1 METTLITIF
10 QSIKDTSTPFHRP
23 VEVILQRIQEGK
35 SKELV
40 KEIRKEKDKEKRNLL
55 KQKLPAICFS
65 GEFIKR
71 NDDAI
76 KVHSGLI
83 CLDFDGF
90 KLKRELMA
98 KKDEL
103 AKNKHTYSVF
113 ISPSGNGL
121 KALVKIPPEIDSH
134 KNYFLALQ
142 KLYDCENFDR
152 TCKNIS
158 RVCYESYDP
167 LIYINENSITWTKKE
182 EEAYTQHD
190 VRNSMPTIK
199 IDDENEIVRRLMM
212 WWEGKYGFVDGE
224 RNNNLFI
231 LSSALNE
238 FGVTQSLSKY
248 ILNQFECKDF
258 TSKEIEAVVNSAY
271 ANSAA
276 YNTKFFENSDI
287 VDKIKTDLNRGVPK
301 KEVRSRLKDTG
312 VEGEVVDSV
321 INRVEETTNERTFWV
336 KSQRGAVSIVHWK
349 FKKFL
354 EDNGFYKFAPD
365 GSKNHIFVK
374 VTNNLIDNTSEEE
387 IKDFALTYL
396 QHQDDLSIYNHF
408 ADKTRYFK
416 EDFLSMLS
424 CVDVY
429 FVEDTKDSA
438 YLYYKNCAVQ
448 VTKDAIK
455 MIDYI
460 DLGGYCWVN
469 QVIDREFEICKSD
482 ACDYKT
488 FIANISGDDA
498 LRIKSVEST
507 IGFLLHGYKS
517 LGYSPACIINDEVI
531 SDHPEGGTGKGL
543 FVNGVSQLKKM
554 VIIDGKS
561 FFFEK
566 SFAYQLVSADTQ
578 VLCFD
583 DVRKSFDFE
592 RLFSIVSE
600 GITLEKKN
608 KDAIK
613 IPFRKSPKIVITTN
627 YAIKGKGNSFERRKW
642 ELEFKQY
649 YSKNFTPLT
658 EFGRL
663 LFSEWDEDEWCA
675 FDNYMVKNLQGF
687 LKAGFVKSDFKNL
700 RTRKFIAETDHSF
713 WEWVTEDNQVI
724 KFDEPVLKYDLYN
737 GFTNEYPD
745 FAPRAKMSITLNK
758 FYKWLRSYAMYS
770 TRQDATEGRNVDGR
784 FIVFNTNGIMEPEEQ
799 EKLPF

>member
-1 METTLITIF
+1 MEPTLITIF

-23 VEVILQRIQEGK
+23 VDIILNRIREGK
-35 SKELV
+35 SKEIV
-40 KEIRKEKDKEKRNLL
+40 KEIRKEKDKEKRNKL
-55 KQKLPAICFS
+55 KQQLPAICFS
-65 GEFIKR
+65 GKFIKR

-76 KVHSGLI
+76 QEHSGII

-103 AKNKHTYSVF
+103 AKNKHTYAVF

-121 KALVKIPPEIDSH
+121 KLLVKIPPDIDNH

-142 KLYDCENFDR
+142 KFYDSPHFDR
-152 TCKNIS
+152 SCKNVS

-167 LIYINENSITWTKKE
+167 LLFVNETSITWTKKE
-182 EEAYTQHD
+182 EENHQHLD
-190 VRNSMPTIK
+190 VRNTTPTIK
-199 IDDENEIVRRLMM
+199 IDDENEIVRRLMR
-212 WWEGKYGFVDGE
+212 WWEDKYGFIEGE
-224 RNNNLFI
+224 RNNNIFI
-231 LSSALNE
+231 LASAFNE
-238 FGVTQSLSKY
+238 FGVSKSLANY
-248 ILNQFECKDF
+248 IINQFECKNF
-258 TSKEIEAVVNSAY
+258 SSTEIESVVKSAY
-271 ANSAA
+271 SNSAA
-276 YNTKFFENSDI
+276 FSTKFFEDTEV
-287 VDKIKTDLNRGVPK
+287 VDKIKQDLNRGVPK
-301 KEVRSRLKDTG
+301 KEVRSRLRDTG
-312 VEGEVVDSV
+312 VEGEIVDTV

-336 KSQRGAVSIVHWK
+336 KSQRGAVSVVHWK
-349 FKKFL
+349 FRKFL

-387 IKDFALTYL
+387 IKDFVLQYLAHQEDLT
-396 QHQDDLSIYNHF
+396 IYNHF

-429 FVEDTKDSA
+429 FVEDTKETA

-448 VTKDAIK
+448 VTKDTIK
-455 MIDYI
+455 QIDYI

-469 QVIDREFEICKSD
+469 QVIDREFSICPSD
-482 ACDYKT
+482 ACDYKK
-488 FIANISGDDA
+488 FITNISGEDP

-517 LGYSPACIINDEVI
+517 LGYCPAIIINDEVI
-531 SDHPEGGTGKGL
+531 SQDTPEGGTGKGL
-543 FVNGVSQLKKM
+543 FVNGISQLKKT

-566 SFAYQLVSADTQ
+566 SFPYQLVSADSQILT
-578 VLCFD
+578 FD

-649 YSKNFTPLT
+649 YNKEFTPLM

-663 LFSEWDEDEWCA
+663 LFSEWDEDEWCS
-675 FDNYMVKNLQGF
+675 FDNYMVDNLKSYLNTGF
-687 LKAGFVKSDFKNL
+687 IKSDFKNL
-700 RTRKFIAETDHSF
+700 KTRKFIAETDHSF
-713 WEWVTEDNQVI
+713 WEWVSEDNQI
-724 KFDEPVLKYDLYN
+724 ISFDEPILKYHLWN
-737 GFTNEYPD
+737 GFTDEYPD
-745 FAPRAKMSITLNK
+745 FAPRGKMSITLNK
-758 FYKWLRSYAMYS
+758 FYKWLRAYALY
-770 TRQDATEGRNVDGR
+770 TTGQEPTEGRNGDGR
-784 FIVFNTNGIMEPEEQ
+784 FIVFNTNGVIDNHS
-799 EKLPF
+799 KLPF

>member
-1 METTLITIF
+1 MESTLITIF
-10 QSIKDTSTPFHRP
+10 QSIKDTSTPFLRP
-23 VEVILQRIQEGK
+23 VDVILSRIREGK

-40 KEIRKEKDKEKRNLL
+40 KEIRKEKDKDKRNAL
-55 KQKLPAICFS
+55 KQLLPAICFS
-65 GEFIKR
+65 GEFLKR

-76 KVHSGLI
+76 KSHSGLI

-90 KLKRELMA
+90 NLKRELMA

-121 KALVKIPPEIDSH
+121 KALVKIPPDIDNH

-142 KLYDCENFDR
+142 KFYDSPHFDR
-152 TCKNIS
+152 TSKNLS

-167 LIYINENSITWTKKE
+167 LIFINENSITWTKME
-182 EEAYTQHD
+182 EEAHHHHD
-190 VRNSMPTIK
+190 VRSSLPTIK
-199 IDDENEIVRRLMM
+199 IDDENEIVRRLML
-212 WWEGKYGFVDGE
+212 WWENKYGFVEGE

-231 LSSALNE
+231 LASAFNE
-238 FGVTQSLSKY
+238 FGVSESLCKY
-248 ILNQFECKDF
+248 ILSQYESKDF
-258 TSKEIEAVVNSAY
+258 SSKEIDSIVKSAY
-271 ANSAA
+271 QNSAA
-276 YNTKFFENSDI
+276 HLTKFFENTEV
-287 VDKIKTDLNRGVPK
+287 VDKIQQDLNRGVPK

-312 VEGEVVDSV
+312 VEGEIVDSV
-321 INRVEETTNERTFWV
+321 INRVEEDTNERTFWC
-336 KSQRGAVSIVHWK
+336 KSQKGVVSIVHWK

-387 IKDFALTYL
+387 IKDFVLTYL
-396 QHQDDLSIYNHF
+396 QQQEDLSIYNHF

-416 EDFLSMLS
+416 EDFLSMIS
-424 CVDVY
+424 SVDVY

-438 YLYYKNCAVQ
+438 YIYYKNCAVQ
-448 VTKDAIK
+448 VTKESIK
-455 MIDYI
+455 QIDYI

-469 QVIDREFEICKSD
+469 QVIDREFKTCKSD
-482 ACDYKT
+482 ACDYKK
-488 FIANISGDDA
+488 FISNIAGDDPMHIA
-498 LRIKSVEST
+498 SVEST

-517 LGYSPACIINDEVI
+517 LGYCPAIIINDEVI

-543 FVNGVSQLKKM
+543 FVNGIGQLKKT

-566 SFAYQLVSADTQ
+566 SFPYQLVSADSQILT
-578 VLCFD
+578 FD

-642 ELEFKQY
+642 ELEFKQHY
-649 YSKNFTPLT
+649 TKDFTPLQ

-663 LFSEWDEDEWCA
+663 LFSEWDEGEWCS
-675 FDNYMVKNLQGF
+675 FDNYMINNLQNY
-687 LKAGFVKSDFKNL
+687 LKSGFVKSAFKNL
-700 RTRKFIAETDHSF
+700 KTRKFIQETDHNF
-713 WEWVTEDNQVI
+713 WEWVTEDNQLL
-724 KFDEPVLKYDLYN
+724 KFDEPLLKYDLYN

-745 FAPRAKMSITLNK
+745 FAPRSKMSITLIK
-758 FYKWLRSYAMYS
+758 FYKWLRAYS
-770 TRQDATEGRNVDGR
+770 IFSTGQDPEEGRNGDGR
-784 FIVFNTNGIMEPEEQ
+784 YIIFHSNGVVPEETEQ
-799 EKLPF
+799 KLPF